1 MDLNTFNNK
10 RVVDGKVL
18 LTEPTILFKEDT
30 IVFLTHR
37 VEADEVGRPD
47 LISLTYYGVDDG
59 LDLILKWN
67 GISNP
72 FSLNEGDEI
81 EIPVYATSFSK
92 FTKPNRQTGSSAK
105 DKFTSQRKMTQ
116 KDIKRLD
123 FLQQKASQLP
133 NGSKEVIPPNRH
145 KTGDT
150 NTVIQ
155 EDIFRSSN
163 PSNFN
168 S

>member
-10 RVVDGKVL
+10 RIVDGKVL
-18 LTEPTILFKEDT
+18 LTEPTILFKVGDS
-30 IVFLTHR
+30 VFATHR

-47 LISLTYYGVDDG
+47 LIALTYYNTAEA

-81 EIPVYATSFSK
+81 EIPLYTSTFKK
-92 FTKPNRQTGSSAK
+92 FIKPNRQTGQEAK
-105 DKFTSQRKMTQ
+105 EKFIAQRKMTQ
-116 KDIKRLD
+116 KDINRLE
-123 FLQQKASQLP
+123 FLQNKASQLP
-133 NGSKEVIPPNRH
+133 NGSKEVLPPNRH

-150 NTVIQ
+150 NTTIK
-155 EDIFRSSN
+155 DGFLRSSN

-168 S
+168 Q